1 MFQSKTMRRMTP
13 KTRKLAKEY
22 NALELILRR
31 MKKQVEVMAELECDS
46 IALWNQNKAR
56 SRDEVKRGD
65 VPDWKDQSA
74 LAKTGRDLPFD

>member
-1 MFQSKTMRRMTP
+1 MFQSKTLRRMNS

-31 MKKQVEVMAELECDS
+31 MKKQVEVVAELERDS

-56 SRDEVKRGD
+56 SRDEVKPGTLG
-65 VPDWKDQSA
+65 WKDQSA
-74 LAKTGRDLPFD
+74 LAKTGRDLP